1 MNSKRETKYHFY
13 VTAWVLGFI
22 LIFGCAAKSD
32 IKAADTVPDQ
42 SAVEQP
48 VSEPVSESQPD
59 RNLLS
64 AVTLSTSGDKHTV
77 VLTAE
82 NAVTYTVFK
91 LSQPDRILIDLQ
103 NVSPDPSLSMDSLK
117 SDLVKGISCSEKE
130 YEGEEFLR
138 VEIALSGDVSYNASN
153 IDNALQVELTAKTDS
168 SPAKSV
174 KESVSGE
181 NEPSDIL
188 LSGISVS
195 ANQNDKISIIT
206 TADLEKYSAYTLKSP
221 NRIVVDIPGIKS
233 DLKNRIIESNGKIV
247 EKIRV
252 GESSD
257 KVRVVV
263 DLAGDAFPLYQVSQ
277 HRKTL
282 TVTFGKTDAE
292 LVEKK
297 PVVESSESTVPEEKS
312 TDETDVKQYTG
323 EKISLDF
330 KDADIK
336 NILRLIA
343 DISGQNIIISD
354 RAQGKVTLKLE
365 DIPWDE
371 ALDIILE
378 TNNLGKIV
386 TNNVTRIETREQ
398 IKKINEEKLLAKK
411 SEENIADL
419 VVKSYNV
426 SYAKAADLAGFIK
439 NMKVLSDRGSVNS
452 FELTNKLTIQDIEE
466 NIPKIEKL
474 IIEQDVP
481 TRQVLIEAKI
491 VQSNPGYVKE
501 LGVKWGGTYQ
511 TTRNGGPINL
521 SGAADGNVVNLAGA
535 SNAAIQFG
543 YIMDNYSLD
552 LQLTAL
558 ENDDKIKILSS
569 PKILGLDNK
578 EARIK
583 QGVALPYLKLS
594 EEGVTSTEF
603 KDMVLE
609 LKVTPKIT
617 PADTI
622 AVHIYVTKNQP
633 SAQTGAGGEPGI
645 DVREVETDLLIE
657 SAKTIVIGGIYE
669 TTNTRI
675 VHKVPFFG
683 DIPFIKKFFR
693 YEKQEDQ
700 LQEMLVFLTV
710 TVVDEPSATAL
721 EG

>member
-1 MNSKRETKYHFY
+1 MNSKSLTRYHCYPAALF
-13 VTAWVLGFI
+13 LGAL
-22 LIFGCAAKSD
+22 LIFGCATKSD
-32 IKAADTVPDQ
+32 IQPADPEPQNKSSVEKAP
-42 SAVEQP
+42 
-48 VSEPVSESQPD
+48 EPKPD
-59 RNLLS
+59 RNILRSVDLS
-64 AVTLSTSGDKHTV
+64 SDEDKNTV
-77 VLTAE
+77 SLIAE
-82 NAVTYTVFK
+82 KPVTYTVFK
-91 LSQPDRILIDLQ
+91 LSQPYRILIDLQ
-103 NVSPDPSLSMDSLK
+103 DISSSAALNLD
-117 SDLVKGISCSEKE
+117 DLASNLVTGIRCAEKE
-130 YEGEEFLR
+130 YDGEKFLR
-138 VEIALSGDVSYNASN
+138 VEIGLSEDASYNASSLKN
-153 IDNALQVELTAKTDS
+153 TLKIEMMAKASESQVKSEAS
-168 SPAKSV
+168 SEPAAV
-174 KESVSGE
+174 KQQQASS
-181 NEPSDIL
+181 IR
-188 LSGISVS
+188 LSGISIS
-195 ANQNDKISIIT
+195 RNQNDKISIYT
-206 TADLEKYSAYTLKSP
+206 TGDLKNYSAYTLKSP
-221 NRIVVDIPGIKS
+221 NRIVLDVPDIEN
-233 DLKNRIIESNGKIV
+233 DLKNNKIKNDGKIV
-247 EKIRV
+247 EQIRV
-252 GESSD
+252 GESSN
-257 KVRVVV
+257 KVRIVI
-263 DLAGDAFPLYQVSQ
+263 DLAGDTFPLYQVSQ
-277 HRKTL
+277 RQKSL
-282 TVTFGKTDAE
+282 NVTFGTSSDTQAPDKKSVTKTADTE
-292 LVEKK
+292 L
-297 PVVESSESTVPEEKS
+297 
-312 TDETDVKQYTG
+312 TDEVIDEDSDVKEYTG

-354 RAQGKVTLKLE
+354 KANGKVTLKLE
-365 DIPWDE
+365 NIPWDE

-419 VVKSYNV
+419 VVKSYNI
-426 SYAKAADLAGFIK
+426 SYAKASDLAGFIK
-439 NMKVLSDRGSVNS
+439 NMKILSDRGSVNS
-452 FELTNKLTIQDIEE
+452 FDLTNKLTVQDIEE

-474 IIEQDVP
+474 IIEQDIP

-501 LGVKWGGTYQ
+501 LGVQWGGTYQ
-511 TTRNGGPINL
+511 TTRNSGPMTF
-521 SGAADGNVVNLAGA
+521 SGAADGNVVNLPGA
-535 SNAAIQFG
+535 ANAAIQFG

-617 PADTI
+617 PANTI
-622 AVHIYVTKNQP
+622 AVHIFVTKNQP

-675 VHKVPFFG
+675 LHKVPFFG
-683 DIPFIKKFFR
+683 DIPFIKRFFR

-710 TVVDEPSATAL
+710 TVVDKPSAAPL